1 MASLVSGQTSAPLPS
16 IIHADRNHRRSY
28 TPATSSKTALQLHSH
43 PLYSSS
49 SVSCFAA
56 SSCSCSSSSIG
67 GVPFFVFSL
76 LFLLLFNL
84 FLYFSSSILFI
95 VFICSSFSL
104 SFAPF
109 PHSSTFFSTYSFFFF
124 PFSSAPSFSAPPLI
138 LSLCMCRIRSFGL
151 CLPVP

>member
-1 MASLVSGQTSAPLPS
+1 MASLVSGQTSAPLSS

-104 SFAPF
+104 
-109 PHSSTFFSTYSFFFF
+109 
-124 PFSSAPSFSAPPLI
+124 I
-138 LSLCMCRIRSFGL
+138 LIRSFPTL
-151 CLPVP
+151 LHLLLHLLFLLLFVFLRSFLFCSSSHSL